1 MMMEQLSFACM
12 NNTGLGD
19 GKNEH
24 LMWLRFTDLPAMP
37 RPTKHAPD
45 PIKRARGPHLRP
57 VLVQVWW
64 DPRSMEQRI
73 DRM

>member
-24 LMWLRFTDLPAMP
+24 LMWLRFTDLL
-37 RPTKHAPD
+37 RPTKRALD
-45 PIKRARGPHLRP
+45 SIKRDQHDGPMSW
-57 VLVQVWW
+57 LVGCGTVAN
-64 DPRSMEQRI
+64 DT
-73 DRM
+73 